1 METKVVE
8 LEVKTKGA
16 VKSIDNV
23 NDALEKTN
31 KESKKLSLIGKGLAT
46 AKKGAKGFGAGLKT
60 IASGVGVFTIIALA
74 LDKLKE
80 LFQSNQKV
88 VDTFN
93 IAFEA
98 LSLSLIHI

>member
-31 KESKKLSLIGKGLAT
+31 KESKKQ
-46 AKKGAKGFGAGLKT
+46 
-60 IASGVGVFTIIALA
+60 V
-74 LDKLKE
+74 
-80 LFQSNQKV
+80 
-88 VDTFN
+88 
-93 IAFEA
+93 
-98 LSLSLIHI
+98 